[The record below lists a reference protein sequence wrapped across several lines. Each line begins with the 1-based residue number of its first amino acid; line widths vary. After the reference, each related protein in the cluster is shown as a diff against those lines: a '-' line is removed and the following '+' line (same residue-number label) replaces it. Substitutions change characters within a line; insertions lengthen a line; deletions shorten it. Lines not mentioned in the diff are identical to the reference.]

1 MKRNYYIAEASWADK
16 LVKNRAHP
24 QWVHILNKEYLQT
37 MLKYNGSTSFVDRI
51 FPQTQ
56 FGLYNLFNCC
66 QFKGKMDYKGEQD
79 YMDVWPTFRGVFGV
93 INEKFKKILDDLHV
107 STKEYVTYP
116 ISIENA
122 VSSYYF
128 MFVYQ
133 IPMEEMIFNQSIF
146 CDKFNHEKEY
156 LIESKDQ
163 FYDILQNEEDR
174 SRPIPK
180 RIVLDKKFTERH
192 IIEIQSCPYV
202 FFSEELVN
210 RLNTNNIVGLEYNLP
225 TFTELLFV

>member
-24 QWVHILNKEYLQT
+24 QWVHILNK
-37 MLKYNGSTSFVDRI
+37 KYIEIMENHNSWLSSSRDL
-51 FPQTQ
+51 PQIQ
-56 FGLYNLFNCC
+56 FDLYNFFNNC

-107 STKEYVTYP
+107 SSKEYVAYP
-116 ISIENA
+116 ISIENTA
-122 VSSYYF
+122 SSYYF

-146 CDKFNHEKEY
+146 CDNKDREKKY
-156 LIESKDQ
+156 NIESKDQ
-163 FYDILQNEEDR
+163 FYTILDNEDDP
-174 SRPIPK
+174 SSPIPK

-192 IIEIQSCPYV
+192 IIEIQGCPYV

-210 RLNTNNIVGLEYNLP
+210 QLNTNNIVGLEYNLP

>member
-1 MKRNYYIAEASWADK
+1 MKRIYYIAEASWADK

-24 QWVHILNKEYLQT
+24 QWVHILNKEYVET
-37 MLKYNGSTSFVDRI
+37 MEKYNSWLSKSVDRN
-51 FPQTQ
+51 FPQVQ
-56 FGLYNLFNCC
+56 FCLYDSFNC
-66 QFKGKMDYKGEQD
+66 QFKGKRDYKGEQG
-79 YMDVWPTFRGVFGV
+79 YMDVWPTYRGVFGV
-93 INEKFKKILDDLHV
+93 INNKFKKILDDLHV
-107 STKEYVTYP
+107 SSKEYVAYP
-116 ISIENA
+116 ISIENTA
-122 VSSYYF
+122 SSYYF

-146 CDKFNHEKEY
+146 CDNKDREKKY
-156 LIESKDQ
+156 NIESKDQ
-163 FYDILQNEEDR
+163 FYNILHNEDDP

-192 IIEIQSCPYV
+192 IIQIQSCPYV

>member
-24 QWVHILNKEYLQT
+24 QWVHILNKEYRET
-37 MLKYNGSTSFVDRI
+37 MNKHNSWLSKSVERN
-51 FPQTQ
+51 FPQIQ
-56 FGLYNLFNCC
+56 FYLYESFFC

-79 YMDVWPTFRGVFGV
+79 YMDVWPTYRGVFGV
-93 INEKFKKILDDLHV
+93 INNKFKNILDDLHV
-107 STKEYVTYP
+107 SSKEYVAYP
-116 ISIENA
+116 ISIENTA
-122 VSSYYF
+122 SSYYF
-128 MFVYQ
+128 MFVYH

-146 CDKFNHEKEY
+146 CDKFDHGKEY

-163 FYDILQNEEDR
+163 FYNILQNEEDR

-180 RIVLDKKFTERH
+180 RIVLDKRFTERH
-192 IIEIQSCPYV
+192 IIQIQSCPYV

-210 RLNTNNIVGLEYNLP
+210 QLKTNDIVGLEYNLP